1 MLGRIC
7 VALLVFL
14 LVGCAS
20 TNPKL
25 GRPAE
30 LAETPVK
37 KHLINFPAI
46 KGGQPVTVAIY
57 SFQDKTGQRKPAD
70 NIANISTAVTQGAEV
85 YLIDALMALA
95 DGEFF
100 DVVERNGLDNL
111 IKERQII
118 RNARSEFDEKQ
129 KLGAMKFAG
138 IIIEGGIIGYDT
150 NKFTGGIGARVMG
163 IGAQQE
169 WRVDVVTI
177 GLRAVSVLSGE
188 VLLNVST
195 EKTILSTSLGIN
207 VFKFYDQGTQV
218 LEVESGTSTNEP
230 VNYAVKQAVEQAVI
244 ELTKEGKRKK
254 LWDYTMLDD
263 KSTGWSNYVD

>member
-1 MLGRIC
+1 MLGKIC
-7 VALLVFL
+7 VALLIFV

-25 GRPAE
+25 GKPA
-30 LAETPVK
+30 
-37 KHLINFPAI
+37 
-46 KGGQPVTVAIY
+46 QPVTTPIKAMLTDFPGVEGGRPITVAIY

-95 DGEFF
+95 DGKFF

-118 RNARSEFDEKQ
+118 RNARSEFDEKK

-150 NKFTGGIGARVMG
+150 NKFTGGVGARIMG

-169 WRVDVVTI
+169 WRVDVVTV
-177 GLRAVSVLSGE
+177 GLRMVSVLTGE

-244 ELTKEGKRKK
+244 ELAKEGKRKG
-254 LWDYTMLDD
+254 LWKYAI
-263 KSTGWSNYVD
+263 

>member
-1 MLGRIC
+1 MLRKFFA
-7 VALLVFL
+7 VLAVLF

-20 TNPKL
+20 TTPRL
-25 GRPAE
+25 GDPQAVQ
-30 LAETPVK
+30 TPVK
-37 KHLINFPAI
+37 TKLTDFPPI
-46 KGGQPVTVAIY
+46 KSGMPVTVAIY

-85 YLIDALMALA
+85 YLIDALMALS

-118 RNARSEFDEKQ
+118 RNARSEFEEDK

-150 NKFTGGIGARVMG
+150 NKFTGGAGARIMG
-163 IGAQQE
+163 IGAQGE
-169 WRVDVVTI
+169 WRVDVVTV
-177 GLRAVSVLSGE
+177 GLRMVSVLTGE

-195 EKTILSTSLGIN
+195 EKTILSTNMGIN
-207 VFKFYDQGTQV
+207 VFKFYDQGTKV
-218 LEVESGTSTNEP
+218 IEIESGTSTNEP

-244 ELTKEGKRKK
+244 ELAKEGKRKK
-254 LWDYTMLDD
+254 LWDYAVVSDED
-263 KSTGWSNYVD
+263 WKNYVD